1 MRIDRPQRKPQPPA
15 PLLVGTRLGEFDVR
29 AVLGLGQYG
38 FVYRVWDPESEAE
51 YAVKEYLPQRLAV
64 RDGAKSVAPRS
75 PADAEAFAQGLRFFV
90 DEGKLLSQVRHPSL
104 VHVYGSWEENGTGYM
119 AMELV
124 PGRNLHH
131 TLQARGRPPR
141 EGALRAWL
149 DDLMGALEALH
160 QAGLQHRD
168 ISPPSI
174 VVGPDNRPV
183 LLDLGTPRRVAS
195 SRGES
200 GPAGPRDGFAAI
212 EQYGN
217 GHGLKR
223 GPWTDVYG
231 LGAVLYLLMTGKP
244 PPPAPQRAAS
254 AEAAVLAWSQAA
266 RQRYGLYLVAT
277 VEWMLSPRPQDRP
290 QSVEAVRAALVDPGR
305 VPARFQPGLRAR
317 FGAQLRRHRRW
328 LWGLLALLVLAGL
341 AVVAWRLVASGQLRL
356 PRWLR

>member
-38 FVYRVWDPESEAE
+38 FVYRVWDPESETE

-90 DEGKLLSQVRHPSL
+90 DEGKLLSQVRHPAL
-104 VHVYGSWEENGTGYM
+104 VHVYGAWEENGTAYM
-119 AMELV
+119 AMDLV

-149 DDLMGALEALH
+149 DDLLGALEALH
-160 QAGLQHRD
+160 LAGLQHRD
-168 ISPPSI
+168 VAPPSI

-183 LLDLGTPRRVAS
+183 LMDLGTPRRMAT
-195 SRGES
+195 SRGEA
-200 GPAGPRDGFAAI
+200 GPAGARDGFAAI

-223 GPWTDVYG
+223 GPWTDVYA
-231 LGAVLYLLMTGKP
+231 LGAVLHLLMTGKP
-244 PPPAPQRAAS
+244 PAPAPQRATS
-254 AEAAVLAWSQAA
+254 AGAATLAWAPA
-266 RQRYGLYLVAT
+266 TRQRYGLYLLAT
-277 VEWMLSPRPQDRP
+277 VEWMLSPQPRDRP
-290 QSVEAVRAALVDPGR
+290 QNVDAVRAVLADPTR
-305 VPARFQPGLRAR
+305 VPARLQPGLGAR
-317 FGAQLRRHRRW
+317 LGMQLRRHRRW
-328 LWGLLALLVLAGL
+328 LWSLLALLVLAGL
-341 AVVAWRLVASGQLRL
+341 AFAAWRLAPPGLLTRLRL
-356 PRWLR
+356 R